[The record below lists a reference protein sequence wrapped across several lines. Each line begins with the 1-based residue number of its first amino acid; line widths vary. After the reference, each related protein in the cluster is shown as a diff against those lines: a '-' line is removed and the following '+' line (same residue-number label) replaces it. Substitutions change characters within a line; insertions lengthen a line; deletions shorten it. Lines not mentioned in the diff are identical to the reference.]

1 MKQTEVA
8 PHPPKHFPLW
18 RSHWRRVPPPNAP
31 EIRATLRTKNYR
43 LLLVSALQ
51 RAPGA
56 PPYISLA
63 TPSNPPNPAIDN
75 DCYSIVTNL
84 GAYLTACSTNVN
96 MKLRFNQEAFY
107 RTNKKGKT
115 MDTDTTS
122 EATVENSTPTFRELQ
137 DQLAQ
142 VTRDKQALEE
152 RNEYN
157 TQRRNAQEAR
167 VDHQR
172 YLESY
177 RNAHIERSL
186 NSALNHY
193 AHDLPQLDESHPDVA
208 KLIQGVVQV
217 ARVVGFLSDVST
229 AIGNLPES
237 ITNWSE
243 IQNDE
248 SLLLNTE
255 ADKDMKVRE
264 IVRDTLRTL
273 ELHPRDPRF
282 HEFWKQVTINA
293 TQEHLCP
300 EFDKLANMFGIPTDM
315 ELEYEGYVN
324 LEGVFHARQFVT
336 GTATRAEILD
346 GDITDEVDLN
356 NADTEIEESSTDLTF
371 S

>member
-1 MKQTEVA
+1 
-8 PHPPKHFPLW
+8 LW
-18 RSHWRRVPPPNAP
+18 RDYSH
-31 EIRATLRTKNYR
+31 RT
-43 LLLVSALQ
+43 
-51 RAPGA
+51 GWW
-56 PPYISLA
+56 
-63 TPSNPPNPAIDN
+63 
-75 DCYSIVTNL
+75 VT
-84 GAYLTACSTNVN
+84 T
-96 MKLRFNQEAFY
+96 
-107 RTNKKGKT
+107 KGKT
-115 MDTDTTS
+115 MEHQT
-122 EATVENSTPTFRELQ
+122 EPTVEQSTPTFSELQ

-152 RNEYN
+152 RIEYN

-193 AHDLPQLDESHPDVA
+193 AHDLPQLDESHPDVP
-208 KLIQGVVQV
+208 KLIQGVIQV

-229 AIGNLPES
+229 AIGSLPES
-237 ITNWSE
+237 ITKWSE
-243 IQNDE
+243 IQDDE

-315 ELEYEGYVN
+315 ELEYEGWVTMD
-324 LEGVFHARQFVT
+324 GSFSARQFVT

-346 GDITDEVDLN
+346 GDISDEVDLS
-356 NADTEIEESSTDLTF
+356 NADTEVEDSSTDLTF